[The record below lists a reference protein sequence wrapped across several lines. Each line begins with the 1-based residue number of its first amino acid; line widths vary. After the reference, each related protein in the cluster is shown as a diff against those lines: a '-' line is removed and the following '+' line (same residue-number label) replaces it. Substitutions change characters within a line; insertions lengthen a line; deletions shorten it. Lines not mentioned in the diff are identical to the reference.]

1 MIEKSSIDVKERLL
15 KEIQGL
21 PEPEILK
28 ILKLIHF
35 FKEEILEKE
44 KQKDEE
50 IQLFWQSFG
59 SWKDER
65 SPEEI
70 IREIYESRKST
81 SREMNL

>member
-65 SPEEI
+65 SSEEI

>member
-1 MIEKSSIDVKERLL
+1 MIEKSSIEVKERLL

-35 FKEEILEKE
+35 FKEEILEKD

-81 SREMNL
+81 SREINL

>member
-1 MIEKSSIDVKERLL
+1 MIEKYSIEVKERLL

-35 FKEEILEKE
+35 FKEEILEKD

-59 SWKDER
+59 SWEDER

-81 SREMNL
+81 SREINL

>member
-1 MIEKSSIDVKERLL
+1 MIEKYSIEVKERLL

-35 FKEEILEKE
+35 FNEEILEKD
-44 KQKDEE
+44 KPKDEE

-59 SWKDER
+59 SWEDER

-81 SREMNL
+81 SREINL

>member
-1 MIEKSSIDVKERLL
+1 MIEKSSIEVKERLL

-35 FKEEILEKE
+35 FKEEILEKD

-81 SREMNL
+81 SHEINL

>member
-1 MIEKSSIDVKERLL
+1 MIEKSSIEVKERLL

-28 ILKLIHF
+28 ILKLIQF
-35 FKEEILEKE
+35 FKEEILEKD

-81 SREMNL
+81 SREINL

>member
-21 PEPEILK
+21 PEPEILE

>member
-35 FKEEILEKE
+35 FNEEILEKD
-44 KQKDEE
+44 KPKDEE

>member
-35 FKEEILEKE
+35 FKEEILEKD

>member
-1 MIEKSSIDVKERLL
+1 MIEKSSVDVKERLL